1 MEYPPLTISILT
13 FKRPWYTLVT
23 LYAILNNIK
32 YPGPIQYMIADNGS
46 PEWNL
51 EMYKQVL
58 KDYPHQILVE
68 PSGSVSNLMNAAVA
82 QSGDIWIMALDDFY
96 PTCEMEMSED
106 VEFLMTH
113 PEVGHLRYANMNGWD
128 TPALHIYAELKVMHH
143 QHYWCIDKSRS
154 HPNSLWTMGFSMMH
168 RRMWDA
174 YGPIPY
180 VEPHQP
186 GKVENMLNS
195 QFRNINGPTV
205 AVPMRVWEQSGMKYP
220 IHETINHIGH
230 VRTDEYSSLWNQ
242 RWGAT

>member
-1 MEYPPLTISILT
+1 MEFPTLTCSVMT
-13 FKRPWYTLVT
+13 FKRPWYALIT
-23 LYAILNNIK
+23 LYAILNCIK
-32 YPGPIQYMIADNGS
+32 YSGPIKYMIADGGS
-46 PEWNL
+46 PEWQI
-51 EMYKQVL
+51 EMYRHVL
-58 KDYPHQILVE
+58 KDCSHEILIE
-68 PSGSVSNLMNAAVA
+68 HSGSVSNLMNAAVER
-82 QSGDIWIMALDDFY
+82 SGDIWIMALDDFY
-96 PTCEMEMSED
+96 PTVQMNMDED
-106 VEFLMTH
+106 VEFLLTH

-128 TPALHIYAELKVMHH
+128 TPHLKIYAELKVMHH

-195 QFRNINGPTV
+195 QFANIDGPTV
-205 AVPMRVWEQSGMKYP
+205 ATPMRVWEESGLTLPLYQ
-220 IHETINHIGH
+220 TIAHVGH
-230 VRTDEYSSLWNQ
+230 VRTDEYTNLWDQ